1 MITPLKIVILIAS
14 WLVLVGFILTFVFH
28 RYYWSYAQTIPCYL
42 AEFFMYI
49 GALIAILAAIF
60 DLSNKAYKNALV
72 FLYFADVFSLASI
85 FIFAFWPFYRFHEY
99 VSYFNWA
106 AVVSF
111 YVIIA
116 LIGLVHVYLI
126 KNHPPATITMTIPV
140 NQLNQVPL
148 QPSYQ
153 QPAMI

>member
-72 FLYFADVFSLASI
+72 LLYFADVFSLGSI
-85 FIFAFWPFYRFHEY
+85 FSYAFWPMSRLFS
-99 VSYFNWA
+99 VGLFNWA
-106 AVVSF
+106 ALLSF
-111 YVIIA
+111 FTIII
-116 LIGLVHVYLI
+116 LIIFLHVYLM
-126 KNHPPATITMTIPV
+126 KNPAPPTVTMTIPI
-140 NQLNQVPL
+140 NQMTPEQLQVPYK
-148 QPSYQ
+148 QC
-153 QPAMI
+153 

>member
-72 FLYFADVFSLASI
+72 LLYFGDVFSLASI
-85 FIFAFWPFYRFHEY
+85 FVFGFWPIYPY
-99 VSYFNWA
+99 NIVLFNWA
-106 AVVSF
+106 GLLSF
-111 YVIIA
+111 FLIIF
-116 LIGLVHVYLI
+116 LIVLLHVYLV
-126 KNHPPATITMTIPV
+126 KNPAPPIVNMTIPI
-140 NQLNQVPL
+140 NQMNPAPL
-148 QPSYQ
+148 QIPYNS
-153 QPAMI
+153 INH

>member
-72 FLYFADVFSLASI
+72 FLYFADVFSLVSV
-85 FIFAFWPFYRFHEY
+85 FVFAFCPLYKLFDEGL
-99 VSYFNWA
+99 FNWA
-106 AVVSF
+106 GLLSF
-111 YVIIA
+111 FLIIF
-116 LIGLVHVYLI
+116 LIVLLHVYLV
-126 KNHPPATITMTIPV
+126 KNPAPPIVNMTIPI
-140 NQLNQVPL
+140 NQMNPAPL
-148 QPSYQ
+148 QNPYNS
-153 QPAMI
+153 INH